1 MTSIQVAFVILVLE
15 RFEIL
20 DHCTHS
26 SRNRYKA
33 KFTAATP
40 TKSTSGNKHL
50 LDTLEGKSPIRKSF
64 ECYRRRPKQ
73 TKESLHGKLWNC
85 TGEALST

>member
-33 KFTAATP
+33 TFTAATP

-50 LDTLEGKSPIRKSF
+50 LDTPEGKSPIRKSI
-64 ECYRRRPKQ
+64 RVLSQ
-73 TKESLHGKLWNC
+73 ATKTNEGKSLRKTL
-85 TGEALST
+85 EFF